1 MAFSYTVE
9 LSEKRLQK
17 KVSAMM
23 PMEASKYYLT
33 VTLSEPEIELIEGR
47 NEIGVFTHI
56 EVVVPKIKRA
66 EIKGSGRTKITGS
79 LSYESERCEFFFKNP
94 VIEMLEID
102 KVSERYIP
110 VVKSIVQFIAQKILA
125 KLPVYRLKDENL
137 KHKLAKSMLQSIT
150 VKDKKLL
157 LKLSLL

>member
-1 MAFSYTVE
+1 MAFSYKVE
-9 LSEKRLQK
+9 LSEKKLQK
-17 KVSAMM
+17 KISAMM
-23 PMEASKYYLT
+23 PMEASKYYFT

-66 EIKGSGRTKITGS
+66 KIKGSGRTKITGS

-110 VVKSIVQFIAQKILA
+110 VVKSIVQFIAHKILA
-125 KLPVYRLKDENL
+125 KFPVYRLKDENL

-157 LKLSLL
+157 LELSLL